1 MAIKMWVPFIVYV
14 TIFSWISAD
23 ENPFT
28 KQYIEGDRAMLKCS
42 GEYNETIQLSSV
54 LYNYSTCSHD
64 DIYGIQNLCDGRK
77 SCSFDVTN
85 SNIGSSCGAD
95 GKASLQVL
103 YKCKRN
109 GGWSIWTRY
118 STCSV
123 TCGGG
128 TQLYTRS
135 CTNPSPNLIGAFC
148 VGESYYVEVCNDEN
162 CFNCSDQKF
171 YDRHDPS
178 LQLKTDS
185 SVGTGY
191 LLIDP
196 VNAVHC
202 CGQITLWHY
211 VPVDSGTIKFSVW
224 RKISVN
230 SYKVVGTNT
239 VVIKAT
245 DVNKQT
251 TYNVPANERTLIKI
265 GDIIGWH
272 DGGQDIIGYYDCL
285 PSKKPCPTTILR
297 NSMGST
303 NVGDEINVE
312 SLPQQSNRNYTMSY
326 TSAVKGPPTFGMTP
340 DSVTIDYHISVN
352 SRVMDIQI
360 TDYGFIQ
367 KVELDYDSE
376 YFYFDTHLRSILVK
390 KMLPQKRTRHTYVL
404 SVQDWCYNTATLNVT
419 IVARNTPP
427 RIHGLQDTLRFN
439 PININPN
446 LITFTVDDP
455 SDNVTCMINKTSPHT
470 DMFILSLHDNNAS
483 LILSE
488 NSSIDVNTAS
498 EYVIKIS
505 CTDGTDTTS
514 FDLTILFTTNKPDT
528 PSTDNSKL
536 IIIGSSIGG
545 SLFVFML
552 ILCVV
557 FFCYKR

>member
-1 MAIKMWVPFIVYV
+1 MFLG
-14 TIFSWISAD
+14 S
-23 ENPFT
+23 
-28 KQYIEGDRAMLKCS
+28 R
-42 GEYNETIQLSSV
+42 
-54 LYNYSTCSHD
+54 
-64 DIYGIQNLCDGRK
+64 
-77 SCSFDVTN
+77 DV
-85 SNIGSSCGAD
+85 
-95 GKASLQVL
+95 
-103 YKCKRN
+103 
-109 GGWSIWTRY
+109 W
-118 STCSV
+118 
-123 TCGGG
+123 
-128 TQLYTRS
+128 
-135 CTNPSPNLIGAFC
+135 
-148 VGESYYVEVCNDEN
+148 
-162 CFNCSDQKF
+162 
-171 YDRHDPS
+171 
-178 LQLKTDS
+178 
-185 SVGTGY
+185 
-191 LLIDP
+191 
-196 VNAVHC
+196 
-202 CGQITLWHY
+202 
-211 VPVDSGTIKFSVW
+211 
-224 RKISVN
+224 
-230 SYKVVGTNT
+230 
-239 VVIKAT
+239 
-245 DVNKQT
+245 
-251 TYNVPANERTLIKI
+251 
-265 GDIIGWH
+265 
-272 DGGQDIIGYYDCL
+272 
-285 PSKKPCPTTILR
+285 
-297 NSMGST
+297 
-303 NVGDEINVE
+303 
-312 SLPQQSNRNYTMSY
+312 
-326 TSAVKGPPTFGMTP
+326 
-340 DSVTIDYHISVN
+340 
-352 SRVMDIQI
+352 VMDIQI

-419 IVARNTPP
+419 IVAKNTPP

-446 LITFTVDDP
+446 LITFNVDDP
-455 SDNVTCMINKTSPHT
+455 SDNVTCMINKTTPHT